1 MLSHGERE
9 GGPSLRVVGMKKVSE
24 STVARLSI
32 YLRLLHELDTEG
44 VQTLSSEE
52 LARRCGTTAAQ
63 VRKDLSFFG
72 TFGKRGLGYGVPE
85 LIAALRSIL
94 GLERRWRV
102 ALIGAGKIGV
112 ALLGYQDFRRQ
123 GFYITAV
130 FDADAG
136 KIGQRWHDL
145 EIRADAE
152 MESALRTESIDIA
165 IVAVPA
171 ESAQPVVNRIVASG
185 VRAIL
190 NFAPTKLTVPA
201 GVALK
206 NVNMAVELEGLSYA
220 LANGTRAGRGSRRNR
235 ASSLQGSV
243 QRNGAGQSRN

>member
-1 MLSHGERE
+1 
-9 GGPSLRVVGMKKVSE
+9 MKKVSQ
-24 STVARLSI
+24 STVGRLSL
-32 YLRLLHELDTEG
+32 YLRLLSELDQEG
-44 VQTLSSEE
+44 TQTMSSEE

-85 LIAALRSIL
+85 LITALRSIL
-94 GLERRWRV
+94 GLERRWAV
-102 ALIGAGKIGV
+102 ALIGAGKIGA

-130 FDADAG
+130 FDSAEE
-136 KIGQRWHDL
+136 KVGQRWNDVV
-145 EIRADAE
+145 IQPDAE
-152 MESALRTESIDIA
+152 MEQVLQSEAIDIA

-171 ESAQPVVNRIVASG
+171 EAAQPVVDRIIGAG

-190 NFAPTKLTVPA
+190 NFAPVKLAVPP
-201 GVALK
+201 GIALK

-220 LANGTRAGRGSRRNR
+220 LANSSRAGRGGRRSR
-235 ASSLQGSV
+235 AGSV
-243 QRNGAGQSRN
+243 RSAAPRNGTGQQHV

>member
-1 MLSHGERE
+1 
-9 GGPSLRVVGMKKVSE
+9 
-24 STVARLSI
+24 
-32 YLRLLHELDTEG
+32 
-44 VQTLSSEE
+44 
-52 LARRCGTTAAQ
+52 LARRCGATAAQ

-102 ALIGAGKIGV
+102 ALVGAGKIGV

-130 FDADAG
+130 FDADTS

-145 EIRADAE
+145 DIRADAE
-152 MESALRTESIDIA
+152 METALRNEAIDIA

-171 ESAQPVVNRIVASG
+171 ESAQSVVDRIVASG

-190 NFAPTKLTVPA
+190 NFAPTKLIVPN

-220 LANGTRAGRGSRRNR
+220 LANGARTGRGGRRSR
-235 ASSLQGSV
+235 ASSLKGTV
-243 QRNGAGQSRN
+243 PRNGAGPARN